1 MKNDFLR
8 QFFRPENQKS
18 LVYIVMVCLLGIVL
32 LFCSNHFFAQ
42 ETESKQEET
51 ENTVQMTERAE
62 HQVEREMERILSQ
75 IDGAGAVRVM
85 LTYSSTEERVPAIEN
100 KREES
105 NRAGESSVGSEQ
117 KIVLIE
123 ERSGGQKPLILSEY
137 APVVEGVVIVAQ
149 GGGNAV
155 VRDALHQ
162 AAQALLQVPSHKIA
176 ILKMKE

>member
-18 LVYIVMVCLLGIVL
+18 MVCIITIFLLGIVL
-32 LFCSNHFFAQ
+32 LFCSSHFFVKDTAQ
-42 ETESKQEET
+42 EKEEQVHT
-51 ENTVQMTERAE
+51 TQTTERAE
-62 HQVEREMERILSQ
+62 RQVEQEMEKILSQ
-75 IDGAGAVRVM
+75 IEGAGEVRVM
-85 LTYSSTEERVPAIEN
+85 LTYSSTEERVPAMEN

-105 NRAGESSVGSEQ
+105 NREGEISIGSEQ
-117 KIVLIE
+117 KVVLIE
-123 ERSGGQKPLILSEY
+123 ERSGGQQPLILSEY

-176 ILKMKE
+176 ILKMK

>member
-1 MKNDFLR
+1 MKHDFLR

-18 LVYIVMVCLLGIVL
+18 MVGIVSVFLLGIVL
-32 LFCSNHFFAQ
+32 LFCSSHFFVQDTEQNKTEEVQ
-42 ETESKQEET
+42 EIHH
-51 ENTVQMTERAE
+51 TERAE
-62 HQVEREMERILSQ
+62 RQVEQEMEQILSQ
-75 IDGAGAVRVM
+75 IEGAGAVRVM
-85 LTYSSTEERVPAIEN
+85 LTYSSTEQRVPATET

-105 NRAGESSVGSEQ
+105 NRSGESHIGSEQ

-176 ILKMKE
+176 ILKMK